1 MNRGVAFLAAFAA
14 LAATPASAKA
24 APLAELA
31 TEAVRELCPDLME
44 IETPLAEDQSIKVR
58 GYIAGES
65 RNHPRA
71 GRLDV
76 VAQTAVDGT
85 IWIANSR
92 DASLCQVGLE
102 GAGARGAFEALL
114 TGAKDIDP
122 TFVPDE
128 AATLP
133 NPALRL
139 VSLRTPAIDGVYLGI
154 QFIDTTGS
162 DADGPLIIQQYLL
175 ED

>member
-1 MNRGVAFLAAFAA
+1 MKHGVAFFTAIAV
-14 LAATPASAKA
+14 LAATPASAKTA
-24 APLAELA
+24 TLAELA
-31 TEAVRELCPDLME
+31 PEAVREFCPDLME
-44 IETPLAEDQSIKVR
+44 IETPLAEDQSIKAR

-76 VAQTAVDGT
+76 VTRTADDGT

-102 GAGARGAFEALL
+102 GTGARGAFEALL

-122 TFVPDE
+122 TFVPDA
-128 AATLP
+128 AATSP
-133 NPALRL
+133 NPALRM

-162 DADGPLIIQQYLL
+162 NADGPLIIQQYLL

>member
-1 MNRGVAFLAAFAA
+1 MTRGVAFFTALAV
-14 LAATPASAKA
+14 LAATPVSAKA
-24 APLAELA
+24 ATLAQLA
-31 TEAVRELCPDLME
+31 PEAVRELCPDLME
-44 IETPLAEDQSIKVR
+44 IDTPLAEDEAIKTR
-58 GYIAGES
+58 GYIAGET

-76 VAQTAVDGT
+76 VTRTADDGT

-102 GAGARGAFEALL
+102 GAAARAAFEALL

-122 TFVPDE
+122 TFVPDG
-128 AATLP
+128 AATSP
-133 NPALRL
+133 NPALRM

-154 QFIDTTGS
+154 QFIDATGLK
-162 DADGPLIIQQYLL
+162 ADGPLIIQQYLL

>member
-1 MNRGVAFLAAFAA
+1 MKHGVAFLAAFAV

-24 APLAELA
+24 ATLAELA
-31 TEAVRELCPDLME
+31 PEAVRELCPDLME
-44 IETPLAEDQSIKVR
+44 IETPLADNEAIKAR

-76 VAQTAVDGT
+76 VTQTADDGT

-92 DASLCQVGLE
+92 DASLCQVKLE
-102 GAGARGAFEALL
+102 GAGARAAFDALL

-122 TFVPDE
+122 TFAPDG
-128 AATLP
+128 AATSP
-133 NPALRL
+133 NPALRMTA
-139 VSLRTPAIDGVYLGI
+139 LRTPAIDGVYLGI
-154 QFIDTTGS
+154 QFIDSTGS
-162 DADGPLIIQQYLL
+162 NADGPLIIQQYLL

>member
-1 MNRGVAFLAAFAA
+1 MKHGVAFLAAFAV

-24 APLAELA
+24 ATLAELA
-31 TEAVRELCPDLME
+31 PEAVRELCPDLME
-44 IETPLAEDQSIKVR
+44 IETPLADNEAIKAR

-76 VAQTAVDGT
+76 VTQTADDGT

-92 DASLCQVGLE
+92 DASLCQVKLE
-102 GAGARGAFEALL
+102 GAGARAAFDALL

-122 TFVPDE
+122 TFVPDG
-128 AATLP
+128 AATSP
-133 NPALRL
+133 NPALRMTA
-139 VSLRTPAIDGVYLGI
+139 LRTPAIDGVYLGI
-154 QFIDTTGS
+154 QFIDSTGS
-162 DADGPLIIQQYLL
+162 NADGPLIIQQYLL